1 MNNMSIGSKLV
12 QLRTEKQI
20 TQTELGKILGVGK
33 TTISNYE
40 TGYSTPDA
48 EMLKKIAT
56 SFNVSTDY
64 ILGLTDDLI
73 NTENPDK
80 IDLGRMILNYVI
92 NKEQFDPNS
101 DSYENLAELIAKI
114 VANNEELLL
123 KALDTTKQQEKK
135 K

>member
-1 MNNMSIGSKLV
+1 MVLLEVLPFSARGGETMFE
-12 QLRTEKQI
+12 QLFQ
-20 TQTELGKILGVGK
+20 ELD
-33 TTISNYE
+33 YE
-40 TGYSTPDA
+40 
-48 EMLKKIAT
+48 E
-56 SFNVSTDY
+56 

>member
-1 MNNMSIGSKLV
+1 MSIGSKLV

-56 SFNVSTDY
+56 YFNVSTDY

-73 NTENPDK
+73 NTENTENPDK

>member
-1 MNNMSIGSKLV
+1 M
-12 QLRTEKQI
+12 
-20 TQTELGKILGVGK
+20 
-33 TTISNYE
+33 
-40 TGYSTPDA
+40 P
-48 EMLKKIAT
+48 
-56 SFNVSTDY
+56 TDY

>member
-1 MNNMSIGSKLV
+1 
-12 QLRTEKQI
+12 
-20 TQTELGKILGVGK
+20 
-33 TTISNYE
+33 
-40 TGYSTPDA
+40 
-48 EMLKKIAT
+48 
-56 SFNVSTDY
+56 
-64 ILGLTDDLI
+64 
-73 NTENPDK
+73 
-80 IDLGRMILNYVI
+80 MILNYVI